1 MIKQEPVG
9 PAPCARLSAS
19 RAQRPSGPMEIRLTL
34 RPGMSGTKK
43 LLARYGERLV
53 CVRYRYD
60 RATGRRVKTAELIVE
75 DVARAAATTTTSSA
89 FGSAGKRANCARQ
102 SSARAASG
110 GHDSGCESSPGT
122 QSALRACTAGS
133 SSNFPGK
140 KLEPEYIAAYGAV
153 YR

>member
-1 MIKQEPVG
+1 
-9 PAPCARLSAS
+9 
-19 RAQRPSGPMEIRLTL
+19 MEIRLTL

-53 CVRYRYD
+53 CFRYRYD

-75 DVARAAATTTTSSA
+75 DVAWAGRARKPCHNDRDLVGVRIGWKESELRAAV
-89 FGSAGKRANCARQ
+89 KRAGGIWRPRQ
-102 SSARAASG
+102 RLWELSW
-110 GHDSGCESSPGT
+110 T
-122 QSALRACTAGS
+122 QSALWACTAGS

-140 KLEPEYIAAYGAV
+140 KLEPEYIAAYGAI